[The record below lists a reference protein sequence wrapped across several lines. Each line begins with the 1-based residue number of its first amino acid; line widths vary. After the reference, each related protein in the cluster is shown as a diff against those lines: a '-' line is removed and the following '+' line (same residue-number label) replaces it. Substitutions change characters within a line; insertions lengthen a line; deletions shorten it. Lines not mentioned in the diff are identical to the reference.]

1 MKRKIAVIAAVSVLV
16 ICIGLWIW
24 FRDGNGNNKYKTV
37 PVEKG
42 DIVQTVKATGNIQPI
57 DQVEVGSQV
66 SGRIIKLYADYNSPV
81 KKGELI
87 AQIDPV
93 PFQAKVAQDRANL
106 KQGQAQVEEVVA
118 KLKQAE
124 TELKRDRDLAT
135 RGLVSQSDL
144 DASVANRDSLA
155 AQLKLARAQ
164 LEQDRAT
171 LEISQTD
178 LGYTSIESPVDG
190 VVIARNVNEGQAVVA
205 SLSVQTIFVI
215 ATDLSKVQVEADVP
229 EADVGKI
236 AMGQPVSF
244 TVDAFPDE
252 TFNGTVTQVRIAAT
266 TVQNVVT
273 YPVII
278 SADNSSKKLFPG
290 MTANVSVEVDRH
302 KDALKVPNA
311 ALRFKPESVIA
322 AQKEEAS
329 QENKNDSSEKHSP
342 PEPEV
347 WIISDGELK
356 AITITPGINDG
367 SFTEILKGDIKEGQ
381 EVITGIL
388 ETTTDNTSR
397 SSGEKKNPFMPTM
410 PRRSRV
416 PHLH

>member
-1 MKRKIAVIAAVSVLV
+1 MKRRIAIIATISVLV
-16 ICIGLWIW
+16 VGVGVWLW
-24 FRDGNGNNKYKTV
+24 FRDGNGNNKYKTA

-66 SGRIIKLYADYNSPV
+66 SGRIIKLYADFNSPV

-93 PFQAKVAQDRANL
+93 PFQARVAQDRASL
-106 KQGQAQVEEVVA
+106 KQCQAQVEEASA

-124 TELKRDRDLAT
+124 TELKRDQDLAA
-135 RGLVSQSDL
+135 RNLVSQSDL

-155 AQLKLARAQ
+155 AQLKLAKAQ
-164 LEQDRAT
+164 LEQSRAT

-178 LGYTSIESPVDG
+178 LEYTSIRSPVDG

-215 ATDLSKVQVEADVP
+215 ATDLSKVEVEADVP

-236 AMGQPVSF
+236 AAGQPVSF

-278 SADNSSKKLFPG
+278 SADNSGKKLFPG
-290 MTANVSVEVDRH
+290 MTANVSIEVDRH
-302 KDALKVPNA
+302 AQVLKVPNA
-311 ALRFKPESVIA
+311 ALRFKPESVMA
-322 AQKEEAS
+322 AQKQEAS
-329 QENKNDSSEKHSP
+329 RENKNDSSEKHST

-356 AITITPGINDG
+356 AVSITTGINDG

-388 ETTTDNTSR
+388 ETTDGN
-397 SSGEKKNPFMPTM
+397 SGEVKNPFLPSM
-410 PRRSRV
+410 PRRPRM
-416 PHLH
+416 PH